1 MSIHAFFETLA
12 LGLQKNTIG
21 VLSLASAI
29 LVHKW
34 AEGLTLG
41 LMYKKEGYGGKTAFL
56 MVIFQGCINVLGL
69 LVGSMLMEQGN
80 FVMALFMSMSVGT
93 FFYISLGEVLQE
105 QLQNFGRRKLLMVIL
120 ANCFIAFIVWFEKEK
135 EASAEAAGL

>member
-56 MVIFQGCINVLGL
+56 MVIFQGFINVLGL

>member
-1 MSIHAFFETLA
+1 
-12 LGLQKNTIG
+12 
-21 VLSLASAI
+21 
-29 LVHKW
+29 
-34 AEGLTLG
+34 
-41 LMYKKEGYGGKTAFL
+41 
-56 MVIFQGCINVLGL
+56 
-69 LVGSMLMEQGN
+69 
-80 FVMALFMSMSVGT
+80 MSMSVGT